1 MKILTANFNKPMQVK
16 PHYIAMSMDSL
27 QKCES
32 FQITDDV
39 IQSLPLLVE
48 KEILHQNLETRLNV

>member
-1 MKILTANFNKPMQVK
+1 MQVK